1 MRKTL
6 LVSVAAAALA
16 AASFANAQTM
26 NRGAGPAAGPS
37 GGSSTAPSQMTPSQ
51 QGAPADTQATPD
63 HGPAGQRGMNKGAR
77 EPQKGA
83 QQQPGKQQQGTQ
95 QRSTDSQMHR
105 QPGQQSTQNPSGTNN
120 RGTAE
125 RGGRNAG
132 DHNRSAGDRDRT
144 GGEHSR
150 SAADR
155 DRTGGDHGR
164 AAGDRRMTTSNVS
177 LTTEQRTTIRQKVL
191 TSAAPRVSGHV
202 NFDIRVG
209 VVVPRTVRVAPVPV
223 TLVEIEPQ
231 WRGYMYFVSGD
242 EIIVVEPGSL
252 RIVAVLDV

>member
-63 HGPAGQRGMNKGAR
+63 HGPAGQPGMNKGAR

-125 RGGRNAG
+125 RGDRNAG
-132 DHNRSAGDRDRT
+132 EHNRSAGDRDRT
-144 GGEHSR
+144 S
-150 SAADR
+150 
-155 DRTGGDHGR
+155 GDHGR
-164 AAGDRRMTTSNVS
+164 AAGDRRMTSSNVS

-191 TSAAPRVSGHV
+191 TSSAPRVSGHV